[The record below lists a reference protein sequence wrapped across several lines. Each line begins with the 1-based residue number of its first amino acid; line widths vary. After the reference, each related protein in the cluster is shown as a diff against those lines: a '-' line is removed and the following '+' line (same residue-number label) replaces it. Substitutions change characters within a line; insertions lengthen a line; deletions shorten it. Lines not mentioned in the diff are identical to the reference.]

1 MASMVSAQ
9 ANGTKQVD
17 DMVDHLLIKKVYAGM
32 SNDELLHMS
41 RYEGKL
47 LTSAAITHLYQ
58 EFLKRKLDTSVFPSL
73 RAYKVAEYQKS
84 LQQLSQKND
93 IESIWLHFLDAKY
106 KGKADQE
113 ILQDLCAMGLDYQVS
128 YDIIHSMK
136 AKAIQLHE
144 AHEKTVFKGL
154 VLFLFGIGLL
164 FINPT
169 HINMETIA
177 SCCIILGLMK
187 SISGLS
193 SVVRYDRIVSHI
205 QQPK

>member
-1 MASMVSAQ
+1 MQVGSMADRV
-9 ANGTKQVD
+9 
-17 DMVDHLLIKKVYAGM
+17 LIKKLYARM
-32 SNDELLHMS
+32 SNEQLLQLS
-41 RYEGKL
+41 KDEGKF
-47 LTSAAITHLYQ
+47 LTSAAITILYQ
-58 EFLKRKLDTSVFPSL
+58 EFLKRKLDTSIFPVL
-73 RAYKVAEYQKS
+73 RVYKVIEHEKRHQR
-84 LQQLSQKND
+84 LTQKND
-93 IESIWLHFLDAKY
+93 IESVWEHFLDAKY

-113 ILQDLCAMGLDYQVS
+113 ILQDLCAMGLDYHVS

-136 AKAIQLHE
+136 AKAIELHE

-164 FINPT
+164 FINLT

>member
-1 MASMVSAQ
+1 MADRA
-9 ANGTKQVD
+9 
-17 DMVDHLLIKKVYAGM
+17 LIKKLYAGM
-32 SNDELLHMS
+32 SNEQLLQLSMD
-41 RYEGKL
+41 EGKF
-47 LTSAAITHLYQ
+47 LTSAAITILYQ
-58 EFLKRKLDTSVFPSL
+58 EFLKRKLDTSIFPVL
-73 RAYKVAEYQKS
+73 RVYKVTEHEKRHQR
-84 LQQLSQKND
+84 LTQKND
-93 IESIWLHFLDAKY
+93 IESVWEHFLDAKY

-136 AKAIQLHE
+136 AKAIELHE

-164 FINPT
+164 FINLT

>member
-1 MASMVSAQ
+1 MQVGSMADRV
-9 ANGTKQVD
+9 
-17 DMVDHLLIKKVYAGM
+17 LIKKLYARM
-32 SNDELLHMS
+32 SNEQLLQLSMD
-41 RYEGKL
+41 EGKF
-47 LTSAAITHLYQ
+47 LTSAAITILYQ
-58 EFLKRKLDTSVFPSL
+58 EFLKRKLDTSIFPVL
-73 RAYKVAEYQKS
+73 RVYKVTEHQKMH
-84 LQQLSQKND
+84 QRLSQKKD
-93 IESIWLHFLDAKY
+93 IESVWEHFFDAKY

-136 AKAIQLHE
+136 AKAIELHE

-164 FINPT
+164 FINLT

>member
-1 MASMVSAQ
+1 MQVGSMADRV
-9 ANGTKQVD
+9 
-17 DMVDHLLIKKVYAGM
+17 LIKKLYARM
-32 SNDELLHMS
+32 SNEQLLQLSMD
-41 RYEGKL
+41 EGKF
-47 LTSAAITHLYQ
+47 LTSAAITILYQ
-58 EFLKRKLDTSVFPSL
+58 EFLKRKLDTSIFPVL
-73 RAYKVAEYQKS
+73 RAYKVTEHQKMH
-84 LQQLSQKND
+84 QRLSQKKD
-93 IESIWLHFLDAKY
+93 IESVWEHFLDAKY

-136 AKAIQLHE
+136 AKAIELHE

-164 FINPT
+164 FINLT

>member
-1 MASMVSAQ
+1 MQVGSMADRV
-9 ANGTKQVD
+9 
-17 DMVDHLLIKKVYAGM
+17 LIKKLYARM
-32 SNDELLHMS
+32 SNEQLLQLS
-41 RYEGKL
+41 KDEGKF
-47 LTSAAITHLYQ
+47 LTSAAITILYQ
-58 EFLKRKLDTSVFPSL
+58 EFLKRKLDTSIFPVL
-73 RAYKVAEYQKS
+73 RVYKVTEHQKMH
-84 LQQLSQKND
+84 QRLSQKKD
-93 IESIWLHFLDAKY
+93 IESVREHFFDAKY

-136 AKAIQLHE
+136 AKAIELHE

-164 FINPT
+164 FINLT

>member
-1 MASMVSAQ
+1 MQVGSMADRV
-9 ANGTKQVD
+9 
-17 DMVDHLLIKKVYAGM
+17 LIKKLYARM
-32 SNDELLHMS
+32 SNEQLLQLSMD
-41 RYEGKL
+41 EGKF
-47 LTSAAITHLYQ
+47 LTSAAITILYQ
-58 EFLKRKLDTSVFPSL
+58 EFLKRKLDTSIFPVL
-73 RAYKVAEYQKS
+73 RVYKVTEHQKMHQR
-84 LQQLSQKND
+84 LTQKND
-93 IESIWLHFLDAKY
+93 IESVWEHFLDAKY

-136 AKAIQLHE
+136 AKAIELHE

-164 FINPT
+164 FINLT

>member
-1 MASMVSAQ
+1 MQVGSMADRV
-9 ANGTKQVD
+9 
-17 DMVDHLLIKKVYAGM
+17 LIKKLYARM
-32 SNDELLHMS
+32 SNEQLLQLS
-41 RYEGKL
+41 KDEGKF
-47 LTSAAITHLYQ
+47 LTSAAITILYQ
-58 EFLKRKLDTSVFPSL
+58 EFLKRKLDTSIFPVL
-73 RAYKVAEYQKS
+73 RVYKVTEHQKMH
-84 LQQLSQKND
+84 QRLSQKKD
-93 IESIWLHFLDAKY
+93 IESVWEHFLDAKY

-136 AKAIQLHE
+136 AKAIELHD

-164 FINPT
+164 FINLT

>member
-1 MASMVSAQ
+1 MQVGSMADRV
-9 ANGTKQVD
+9 
-17 DMVDHLLIKKVYAGM
+17 LIKKLYARM
-32 SNDELLHMS
+32 SNEQLLQLS
-41 RYEGKL
+41 KDEGKF
-47 LTSAAITHLYQ
+47 LTSAAITILYQ
-58 EFLKRKLDTSVFPSL
+58 EFLKRKLDTSIFPVL
-73 RAYKVAEYQKS
+73 RVYKVTEHQKMH
-84 LQQLSQKND
+84 QRLSQKND
-93 IESIWLHFLDAKY
+93 IESVWEHFLDAKY

-136 AKAIQLHE
+136 AKAIELHE

-164 FINPT
+164 FINLT

>member
-1 MASMVSAQ
+1 MQVGSMADRV
-9 ANGTKQVD
+9 
-17 DMVDHLLIKKVYAGM
+17 LIKKLYARM
-32 SNDELLHMS
+32 SNEQLLQLSMD
-41 RYEGKL
+41 EGKF
-47 LTSAAITHLYQ
+47 LTSAAITILYQ
-58 EFLKRKLDTSVFPSL
+58 EFLKRKLDTSIFPVL
-73 RAYKVAEYQKS
+73 RVYKVTEHQKMH
-84 LQQLSQKND
+84 QRLSQKKD
-93 IESIWLHFLDAKY
+93 IESVWEHFLDAKY

-136 AKAIQLHE
+136 AKAIELHE

-164 FINPT
+164 FINLT

>member
-1 MASMVSAQ
+1 
-9 ANGTKQVD
+9 
-17 DMVDHLLIKKVYAGM
+17 M
-32 SNDELLHMS
+32 SNEQLLQLS
-41 RYEGKL
+41 KDEGKF
-47 LTSAAITHLYQ
+47 LTSAAITILYH
-58 EFLKRKLDTSVFPSL
+58 EFLKRKLDTSIFPVL
-73 RAYKVAEYQKS
+73 RVYKVTEHQKMH
-84 LQQLSQKND
+84 QRLSQKKD
-93 IESIWLHFLDAKY
+93 IESVWEHFLDAKY

-136 AKAIQLHE
+136 AKAIELHE

-164 FINPT
+164 FINLT

>member
-1 MASMVSAQ
+1 MQVGSMADRV
-9 ANGTKQVD
+9 
-17 DMVDHLLIKKVYAGM
+17 LIKKLYARM
-32 SNDELLHMS
+32 SNEQLLQLS
-41 RYEGKL
+41 KDEGKF
-47 LTSAAITHLYQ
+47 LTSAAITILYQ
-58 EFLKRKLDTSVFPSL
+58 EFLKRKLDTSIFPVL
-73 RAYKVAEYQKS
+73 RVYKVTEHQKMHQR
-84 LQQLSQKND
+84 LTQKND
-93 IESIWLHFLDAKY
+93 IESVWEHFLDAKY

-136 AKAIQLHE
+136 AKAIELHE

-164 FINPT
+164 FINLT

>member
-1 MASMVSAQ
+1 MQVGSMADRV
-9 ANGTKQVD
+9 
-17 DMVDHLLIKKVYAGM
+17 LIKKLYARM
-32 SNDELLHMS
+32 SNEQLLQLS
-41 RYEGKL
+41 KDEGKF
-47 LTSAAITHLYQ
+47 LTSAAITILYQ
-58 EFLKRKLDTSVFPSL
+58 EFLKRKLDTSIFPVL
-73 RAYKVAEYQKS
+73 RVYKVTEHQKMH
-84 LQQLSQKND
+84 QRLSQKKD
-93 IESIWLHFLDAKY
+93 IESVWEHFFDAKY

-136 AKAIQLHE
+136 AKAIELHE

-164 FINPT
+164 FINLT

>member
-1 MASMVSAQ
+1 MADRA
-9 ANGTKQVD
+9 
-17 DMVDHLLIKKVYAGM
+17 LIKKLYAGM
-32 SNDELLHMS
+32 SNEQLLQLS
-41 RYEGKL
+41 KDEGKF
-47 LTSAAITHLYQ
+47 LTSAAITILYH
-58 EFLKRKLDTSVFPSL
+58 EFLKRKLDTSIFPVL
-73 RAYKVAEYQKS
+73 RVYKVTEHEKRHQR
-84 LQQLSQKND
+84 LTQKND
-93 IESIWLHFLDAKY
+93 IESVWEHFLDAKY

-113 ILQDLCAMGLDYQVS
+113 ILQDLCAMGLDYHVS

-136 AKAIQLHE
+136 AKAIELHE

-164 FINPT
+164 FINLT

-193 SVVRYDRIVSHI
+193 GVVRYDRTVSHI

>member
-1 MASMVSAQ
+1 MQVGSMADRV
-9 ANGTKQVD
+9 
-17 DMVDHLLIKKVYAGM
+17 LIKKLYARM
-32 SNDELLHMS
+32 SNEQLLQLS
-41 RYEGKL
+41 KDEGKF
-47 LTSAAITHLYQ
+47 LTSAAITILYQ
-58 EFLKRKLDTSVFPSL
+58 EFLKRKLDTSIFPVL
-73 RAYKVAEYQKS
+73 RVYKVTEHQKMH
-84 LQQLSQKND
+84 QRLSQKKD
-93 IESIWLHFLDAKY
+93 IESVWEHFLDAKY

-136 AKAIQLHE
+136 AKAIELHE

-164 FINPT
+164 FINLT

>member
-1 MASMVSAQ
+1 MQVGSMADRV
-9 ANGTKQVD
+9 
-17 DMVDHLLIKKVYAGM
+17 LIKKLYARM
-32 SNDELLHMS
+32 SNEQLLQLSMD
-41 RYEGKL
+41 EGKF
-47 LTSAAITHLYQ
+47 LTSAAITILYQ
-58 EFLKRKLDTSVFPSL
+58 EFLKRKLDTSIFPVL
-73 RAYKVAEYQKS
+73 RAYKVTEHQKRHQR
-84 LQQLSQKND
+84 LTQKKD
-93 IESIWLHFLDAKY
+93 IESVWEHFLDAKY

-136 AKAIQLHE
+136 AKAIELHE

-164 FINPT
+164 FINLT

>member
-1 MASMVSAQ
+1 
-9 ANGTKQVD
+9 
-17 DMVDHLLIKKVYAGM
+17 M
-32 SNDELLHMS
+32 SNEQLLQLS
-41 RYEGKL
+41 KDEGKF
-47 LTSAAITHLYQ
+47 LTSAAITILYH
-58 EFLKRKLDTSVFPSL
+58 EFLKRKLDTSIFPVL
-73 RAYKVAEYQKS
+73 RVYKVIEHEKRHQR
-84 LQQLSQKND
+84 LTQKND
-93 IESIWLHFLDAKY
+93 IESVWEHFLDAKY

-113 ILQDLCAMGLDYQVS
+113 ILQDLCAMGLDYHVS

-136 AKAIQLHE
+136 AKAIELHE

-164 FINPT
+164 FINLT

-193 SVVRYDRIVSHI
+193 GVVRYDRIVSHI

>member
-1 MASMVSAQ
+1 MADRV
-9 ANGTKQVD
+9 
-17 DMVDHLLIKKVYAGM
+17 LIKKLYARM
-32 SNDELLHMS
+32 SNEQLLQLSMD
-41 RYEGKL
+41 EGKF
-47 LTSAAITHLYQ
+47 LTSAAITILYQ
-58 EFLKRKLDTSVFPSL
+58 EFLKRKLDTSIFPVL
-73 RAYKVAEYQKS
+73 RVYKVTEHQKMH
-84 LQQLSQKND
+84 QRLSQKKD
-93 IESIWLHFLDAKY
+93 IESVWEHFLDAKY

-136 AKAIQLHE
+136 AKAIELHE

-164 FINPT
+164 FINLT

>member
-1 MASMVSAQ
+1 MADRA
-9 ANGTKQVD
+9 
-17 DMVDHLLIKKVYAGM
+17 LIKKLYAGM
-32 SNDELLHMS
+32 SNEQLLQLS
-41 RYEGKL
+41 KDEGKF
-47 LTSAAITHLYQ
+47 LTSAAITILYH
-58 EFLKRKLDTSVFPSL
+58 EFLKRKLDTSIFPVL
-73 RAYKVAEYQKS
+73 RVYKVTEHEKRHQR
-84 LQQLSQKND
+84 LTQKND
-93 IESIWLHFLDAKY
+93 IESVWEHFLDAKY

-113 ILQDLCAMGLDYQVS
+113 ILQDLCAMGLDYHVS

-136 AKAIQLHE
+136 AKAIELHE

-164 FINPT
+164 FINLT

>member
-1 MASMVSAQ
+1 
-9 ANGTKQVD
+9 
-17 DMVDHLLIKKVYAGM
+17 M
-32 SNDELLHMS
+32 SNEQLLQLS
-41 RYEGKL
+41 KDEGKF
-47 LTSAAITHLYQ
+47 LTSAAITILYH
-58 EFLKRKLDTSVFPSL
+58 EFLKRKLDTSIFPVL
-73 RAYKVAEYQKS
+73 RVYKVTEHEKRHQR
-84 LQQLSQKND
+84 LTQKND
-93 IESIWLHFLDAKY
+93 IESVWEHFLDAKY

-113 ILQDLCAMGLDYQVS
+113 ILQDLCAMGLDYHVS

-136 AKAIQLHE
+136 AKAIELHE

-164 FINPT
+164 FINLT

>member
-1 MASMVSAQ
+1 
-9 ANGTKQVD
+9 
-17 DMVDHLLIKKVYAGM
+17 
-32 SNDELLHMS
+32 
-41 RYEGKL
+41 
-47 LTSAAITHLYQ
+47 
-58 EFLKRKLDTSVFPSL
+58 
-73 RAYKVAEYQKS
+73 
-84 LQQLSQKND
+84 
-93 IESIWLHFLDAKY
+93 LDAKY

-136 AKAIQLHE
+136 AKAIELHE

-154 VLFLFGIGLL
+154 VLFLFGIGLV
-164 FINPT
+164 FINLT

>member
-1 MASMVSAQ
+1 MQVGSMADRV
-9 ANGTKQVD
+9 
-17 DMVDHLLIKKVYAGM
+17 LIKKLYARM
-32 SNDELLHMS
+32 SNEQLLQLSMD
-41 RYEGKL
+41 EGKF
-47 LTSAAITHLYQ
+47 LTSAAITILYQ
-58 EFLKRKLDTSVFPSL
+58 EFLKRKLDTSIFPVL
-73 RAYKVAEYQKS
+73 RVYKVTEHQKMH
-84 LQQLSQKND
+84 QRLSQKND
-93 IESIWLHFLDAKY
+93 IESVWEHFLDAKY

-136 AKAIQLHE
+136 AKAIELHE

-164 FINPT
+164 FINLT